1 MFYFGEELS
10 CPICLGEQMDSV
22 DINGLKSVNDN
33 EGHESGDKLMYSD
46 KAMFYSASNDR
57 RR

>member
-1 MFYFGEELS
+1 
-10 CPICLGEQMDSV
+10 MDSV